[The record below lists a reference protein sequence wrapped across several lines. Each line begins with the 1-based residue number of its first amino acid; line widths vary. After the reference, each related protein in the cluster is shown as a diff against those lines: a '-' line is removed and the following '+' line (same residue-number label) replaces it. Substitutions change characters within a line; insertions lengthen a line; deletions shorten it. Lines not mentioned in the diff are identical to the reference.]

1 MSDLNAILNNAV
13 AAEDVP
19 FVVKKEKPT
28 WKILCVGFFA

>member
-19 FVVKKEKPT
+19 FVVKKKSLRG
-28 WKILCVGFFA
+28 KSYV